1 MINEDKRLLT
11 IKEAAKILRVCERT
25 IWNYL
30 KAGTI
35 RPVRLGAKAGKA
47 GRVLIPMTEIDKII
61 ER

>member
-1 MINEDKRLLT
+1 MEEKKLLT

-35 RPVRLGAKAGKA
+35 RPVKLGARAGKC

-61 ER
+61 KG